1 METIYST
8 KNEKLDDLLT
18 VDTNYICKVLNLSKS
33 TIYHWIKKS
42 NFPACKIKHHWYYS
56 PYEVMQWLN
65 SHPDFHIIRFINQP
79 TYTAITA
86 IDLFCGAGG
95 LTYGLRKAG
104 INIKAGV
111 DLDPNCA
118 YPYACN
124 NKAQFILK
132 SITDVKASEM
142 NQFFS
147 KDSIHLLAGCAP
159 CQTFSTYNQ
168 KANSSDERWWLVL
181 EFARLVREVQPELVT
196 MENVPGLME
205 QDVFDMFV
213 KNLEFDGYYVNYQI
227 VHCVNYGMPQHR
239 SRMVLMAS
247 KFGYVQLL
255 TPKEFG
261 ISQSTVKDAIGNLE
275 PLRDGECSKTDPL
288 HQCSKLSPLNLKRIR
303 ASRPGGTWR
312 DWPQELV
319 ADCHKKEI
327 GKGYGSVYARMEWDK
342 PSPTITTQFYGY
354 GNGRFG
360 HPEQD
365 RALSLREGA
374 ILQGFPMDYQF
385 VKPGEPIC
393 MRMLGKMI
401 GNAVPVTLGEII
413 GKSLVKHIKY
423 YAQSK
428 SPSKCHK
435 TKG

>member
-1 METIYST
+1 M
-8 KNEKLDDLLT
+8 KDLY
-18 VDTNYICKVLNLSKS
+18 VDTHCLAKAFDVEPS
-33 TIYHWIKKS
+33 TVYRWIQQKGL
-42 NFPACKIKHHWYYS
+42 PATKTQNSWKYS
-56 PYEVMQWLN
+56 PYKVMKWLDGQPRLTIQHEIQKPN
-65 SHPDFHIIRFINQP
+65 SVHIS
-79 TYTAITA
+79 AV
-86 IDLFCGAGG
+86 DLFCGAGG
-95 LTYGLRKAG
+95 LTHGLRKAG

-118 YPYACN
+118 YPYSYN
-124 NKAQFILK
+124 NNAKFILK
-132 SITDVKASEM
+132 SITDIKGDGLSE
-142 NQFFS
+142 FFN
-147 KDSIHLLAGCAP
+147 KESIRLLAGCAP

-168 KANSSDERWWLVL
+168 KANSLDERWWLVL

-227 VHCVNYGMPQHR
+227 VHCVDYGMPQHR

-247 KFGYVQLL
+247 KFGDVPLL

-261 ISQSTVKDAIGNLE
+261 SPQSTVKDVIGNLE

-312 DWPQELV
+312 DWPKELV

-393 MRMLGKMI
+393 MKILGKMI

-413 GKSLVKHIKY
+413 GKSLVNHVKQHV
-423 YAQSK
+423 
-428 SPSKCHK
+428 
-435 TKG
+435 